1 VTSSG
6 SLFAY
11 DPSVS
16 AAVSPTAAQTPAGS
30 YVEAA
35 ALLTATGSS
44 SSSVTDSTWD
54 VVSGG
59 SIPLNIND
67 ATTVGSTTTNTSYVY
82 GNLLFG
88 GTAPIEQITTPAS
101 GGATVRYLVS
111 NQTGVQG
118 VYSSSGALQELALYS
133 LYGIQTIMSGTKVT
147 PFGYQGSYTDSTG
160 LIYLI
165 SRYFDPAT
173 DQFLSIDPD
182 IANTDQPYVY
192 AGDNPLNSC
201 DPLGEDPALKG
212 PASENPD
219 QTVPAPV
226 VMTLGLPVSVPA
238 GEAVTILLPSVTG
251 KVTIGASGPGVI
263 VLTGTPKDPILG
275 TAEPDVAVV
284 SVVAKPEQRKQI
296 VDGQTVKAGSTE
308 IVLIVLPSPLIS
320 GPDEEKEDP
329 DDNQQDIE
337 EEPDAND
344 ADYTTSAVVQF
355 GIEWTSYSKV
365 AYVNGRKVT

>member
-1 VTSSG
+1 
-6 SLFAY
+6 
-11 DPSVS
+11 
-16 AAVSPTAAQTPAGS
+16 
-30 YVEAA
+30 
-35 ALLTATGSS
+35 
-44 SSSVTDSTWD
+44 
-54 VVSGG
+54 
-59 SIPLNIND
+59 
-67 ATTVGSTTTNTSYVY
+67 
-82 GNLLFG
+82 
-88 GTAPIEQITTPAS
+88 
-101 GGATVRYLVS
+101 
-111 NQTGVQG
+111 
-118 VYSSSGALQELALYS
+118 
-133 LYGIQTIMSGTKVT
+133 
-147 PFGYQGSYTDSTG
+147 
-160 LIYLI
+160 
-165 SRYFDPAT
+165 
-173 DQFLSIDPD
+173 
-182 IANTDQPYVY
+182 
-192 AGDNPLNSC
+192 
-201 DPLGEDPALKG
+201 
-212 PASENPD
+212 
-219 QTVPAPV
+219 
-226 VMTLGLPVSVPA
+226 
-238 GEAVTILLPSVTG
+238 VTILLPSVTG